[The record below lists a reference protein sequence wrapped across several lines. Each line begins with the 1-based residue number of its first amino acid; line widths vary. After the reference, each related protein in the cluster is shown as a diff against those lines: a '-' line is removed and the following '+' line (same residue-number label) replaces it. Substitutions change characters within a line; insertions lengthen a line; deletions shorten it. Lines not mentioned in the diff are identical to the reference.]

1 MSGQARTN
9 ASSPPRGS
17 VMCSRPAA
25 RASPAVS
32 TSRYGRQP
40 GPASISSSAWWY
52 AVSNRSASDAETP
65 ASASSAPLMH
75 VFQSA
80 TVP

>member
-1 MSGQARTN
+1 
-9 ASSPPRGS
+9 
-17 VMCSRPAA
+17 MCSRPAA

-40 GPASISSSAWWY
+40 GPASISSSTWWY
-52 AVSNRSASDAETP
+52 AASSRAASDPPSP
-65 ASASSAPLMH
+65 AIASSAPLMH